1 MKLMP
6 LLVSVTLI
14 SGCTVLPGSNMS
26 TMGKDV
32 IKQQDADFDLDK
44 MVNVYPLTP
53 RLIDQLRPRPNV
65 ARPNMTLES
74 EIANYQYRVGPGDVL
89 NVTVWDHPELTTPAG
104 QYRSSSDTGNWVQ
117 PDGTMFYPYIGKVHV
132 VGKTLAEIRS
142 DITGRLATYIA
153 DPQVDV
159 NIAAFRSQ
167 KAYISGQVN
176 KSGQQAITNV
186 PLTILDAI
194 NAAGGLTDT
203 ADWRNVVLTHNG
215 REERISLQALMQNGD
230 LNQNRL
236 LYPGDILY
244 VPRNDDLKVFVMGEV
259 KKQSTLKMDF
269 SGMTLTEAL
278 GNAEGIDISDGSS
291 EVTFTVFSRN
301 DLAQALQNKA
311 VDAIVLGDPQAA
323 VAQDQYGLTAL
334 IDTAT
339 DPTYKDEYCCDAF
352 VTSKLAE
359 ENPEAAAAFTRAV
372 QKGAQWVEEHPEET
386 AKIIV
391 DKKYTAGD
399 ADLLAAILETYNYKP
414 SVQGGYD
421 ALKLGAEQLTEIGI
435 LKEGTDATKF
445 ADNAYIFFDDVPDAP
460 ESDTSTDTA
469 TESAK
474 GSSVSFQPAAAAE
487 AEDDCCSGKITKPAQ
502 DTNAKA

>member
-1 MKLMP
+1 MKKNGILFRVASG
-6 LLVSVTLI
+6 LLAAALTLSLTACGGSSSNSDASAATDSASDSGVTHLRFAYHGNLCGALI
-14 SGCTVLPGSNMS
+14 YMAIENGYF
-26 TMGKDV
+26 
-32 IKQQDADFDLDK
+32 ADE
-44 MVNVYPLTP
+44 N
-53 RLIDQLRPRPNV
+53 IE
-65 ARPNMTLES
+65 LE
-74 EIANYQYRVGPGDVL
+74 Q
-89 NVTVWDHPELTTPAG
+89 VTVDAAHVGEA
-104 QYRSSSDTGNWVQ
+104 
-117 PDGTMFYPYIGKVHV
+117 IG
-132 VGKTLAEIRS
+132 
-142 DITGRLATYIA
+142 A
-153 DPQVDV
+153 DQVDV
-159 NIAAFRSQ
+159 GMELLGKMLQPIENGLPIKFTTVVHTGCQ
-167 KAYISGQVN
+167 K
-176 KSGQQAITNV
+176 
-186 PLTILDAI
+186 
-194 NAAGGLTDT
+194 
-203 ADWRNVVLTHNG
+203 
-215 REERISLQALMQNGD
+215 
-230 LNQNRL
+230 L
-236 LYPGDILY
+236 LVPGDSDIKTVADLRGKNIG
-244 VPRNDDLKVFVMGEV
+244 VPGLADAG
-259 KKQSTLKMDF
+259 TLITKR
-269 SGMTLTEAL
+269 SL
-278 GNAEGIDISDGSS
+278 NAEGIDISDGSS

-301 DLAQALQNKA
+301 DLAQVLQNKA

-323 VAQDQYGLTAL
+323 VAQEQYGLTAL

-339 DPTYKDEYCCDAF
+339 DPTYKDKYCCDAF

-460 ESDTSTDTA
+460 ESDASNDNATKSTNA
-469 TESAK
+469 
-474 GSSVSFQPAAAAE
+474 SSVSFQPAAAAE